1 MGPFSFFLLVIA
13 TFTLSSAALL
23 LGGMLMERRPNR
35 SASAAPGAN
44 TRARPQDLG
53 AHTHRP
59 CAVTAGR
66 RAGAFGGVRA
76 QLRNSPTIAI
86 KPSSQTAADP

>member
-44 TRARPQDLG
+44 TGRARK
-53 AHTHRP
+53 T
-59 CAVTAGR
+59 
-66 RAGAFGGVRA
+66 
-76 QLRNSPTIAI
+76 
-86 KPSSQTAADP
+86 